1 MELVN
6 ALDYYCEKFLSIK
19 MDVIFNDLNVT
30 VNNTTVSSIYYQ
42 LFNDFNYRKC
52 CFALIFKF

>member
-30 VNNTTVSSIYYQ
+30 VNNTTVSSI
-42 LFNDFNYRKC
+42 
-52 CFALIFKF
+52 